1 MSVARARSLRRRSP
15 LNERKLWDHLRD
27 RRLEGV
33 KFRRQFPIGGFVAD
47 FACLEH
53 RLVVE
58 LDGPFHDAE
67 ADGLRDRS
75 LTLHGYRV
83 VRFKNALVEGWIDRV
98 LDLIRIEIGMAPVTK
113 GPLQDQGDQPRLNW
127 SPGPAS

>member
-15 LNERKLWDHLRD
+15 LNERKLWYH
-27 RRLEGV
+27 
-33 KFRRQFPIGGFVAD
+33 
-47 FACLEH
+47 
-53 RLVVE
+53 
-58 LDGPFHDAE
+58 
-67 ADGLRDRS
+67 LRDRS

-98 LDLIRIEIGMAPVTK
+98 LDLIRIEISMAPITS